1 MGFDI
6 NNFNSLI
13 SNLGQASAKMQKKET
28 HIDSKSELNAF
39 VSGWDAIKSKAE
51 SSGASIDD
59 INILEDN
66 MKSELSSLMGAEFGK
81 TAGVNKISD
90 ESLFTADEISL
101 ENMMSLLE
109 PEDGLD
115 IAKLREY
122 NKKPVE
128 SLDDAI
134 DGVYE
139 LTNAGFDNELV
150 QVLMD
155 ETPGAIKH
163 ITNSIKQGQADR
175 IRESIESFDGLAQ
188 NDEKNLDILGWI
200 QYDAINRKA

>member
-1 MGFDI
+1 
-6 NNFNSLI
+6 
-13 SNLGQASAKMQKKET
+13 
-28 HIDSKSELNAF
+28 
-39 VSGWDAIKSKAE
+39 
-51 SSGASIDD
+51 
-59 INILEDN
+59 
-66 MKSELSSLMGAEFGK
+66 MGAEFGK
-81 TAGVNKISD
+81 TAGVNKTSD

-150 QVLMD
+150 QVWMKL
-155 ETPGAIKH
+155 
-163 ITNSIKQGQADR
+163 R
-175 IRESIESFDGLAQ
+175 VL
-188 NDEKNLDILGWI
+188 
-200 QYDAINRKA
+200 